1 MTIEVLIL
9 ILVAFN
15 CFLLIIYGNNVYEQ
29 NEELRQEIKELKMM
43 LKDRTVHITHTI
55 RE

>member
-1 MTIEVLIL
+1 MIEVLIL
-9 ILVAFN
+9 TIVILN
-15 CFLLIIYGNNVYEQ
+15 CFLLIISINGVYKQ
-29 NEELRQEIKELKMM
+29 NEELRQEIKELKIM